1 MLFFRKSIVFIGFL
15 CAAALSAKSA
25 LADVWTFETPSENIQ
40 CTVGEGIGLQ
50 SDITCTIIDRS
61 GPPALPRPTSCNSDW
76 GNTFSMRERG
86 PVEVLCQE
94 TDRSK
99 SGFDRADYGVTGNFG
114 GFTCHSSRQGLKCT
128 NRDGNGFF
136 LSRRQQTI
144 IGVARRQAGNAVNP
158 AQQGAFAAPQDRS
171 NAAPV
176 QSTASADNSTVAAGH
191 RFADYPPSDTL
202 KSAAKFPDFKGR
214 DRAFKE
220 YRTRIRD
227 GVSGGVNFAGH
238 YSFITIGCGT
248 ECRFGYV
255 VDLRTGQVFGF
266 PYGGEEQYQMDLL
279 FSRDSRLVR
288 VRWKGSWDSE
298 ACTEKDLLVEGTKW
312 RILAERTV
320 PTDDG
325 LCFYDPDIPLD
336 RYGTSAG
343 PAKTVTANPAS
354 NRPTQQPPTTAK
366 ATGLSKD
373 LKQRWLVTEQY
384 LKTLGFDPGPV
395 DGMVDAA
402 TVLAVHAF
410 QKAYGLQVLNQ
421 LPPEHFAVLEA
432 LAKAKGGSTS
442 TRTGSEAEAR
452 ASQAAAAAPA
462 KTGFQPPVAA
472 TSSAE
477 NSVTP
482 VRTEEDGVTYHKLG
496 TCEFEKGVAI
506 ANYNFR
512 TQSSHPSELEI
523 TDLCFD
529 RKSGTLWASEPEDRL
544 TLVKKDQGNDWFEVI
559 IPNTRAF
566 ERWRVT
572 VGNYRRASTHGYKNE
587 TVNFSYD
594 RPSASYLNWRTTGTQ
609 HDADVSLHGYLLET
623 QPAIDNITSE
633 FTVYVGGHDYWEYHR
648 ERGGKHSGRESPHVA
663 FKGMMRF
670 DGTTGTADLK
680 NTVETGK
687 DGTGKLVLTVNA
699 NGRLSGS
706 GTISLSNARLAGINQ
721 HDWKTTTWEIK
732 KLVGHFA
739 GKDGEEFR
747 AVAIAS
753 GQTIDHDGFVNPVL
767 AAVTIQG
774 YSRRIDEQWDNEATT
789 SAQ

>member
-1 MLFFRKSIVFIGFL
+1 MLIFRKPFVFIGFL
-15 CAAALSAKSA
+15 CAAWLPAKST

-40 CTVGEGIGLQ
+40 CTVGEGDGAP

-61 GPPALPRPTSCNSDW
+61 GPPALPHPTTCNSDW
-76 GNTFSMRERG
+76 GHTFSMLERG
-86 PVEVLCQE
+86 PVEILCQD
-94 TDRSK
+94 TDRSRD
-99 SGFDRADYGVTGNFG
+99 GFDMADYGVTGNFG
-114 GFTCHSSRQGLKCT
+114 GFTCHSSKQGLKCT

-144 IGVARRQAGNAVNP
+144 IGEARQQAGDAANP
-158 AQQGAFAAPQDRS
+158 TQQNAFATPPGNANTAPI
-171 NAAPV
+171 
-176 QSTASADNSTVAAGH
+176 QSAASADNPTVASGH
-191 RFADYPPSDTL
+191 SFADHPPSDIL
-202 KSAAKFPDFKGR
+202 KSAAKFPDFNGR
-214 DRAFKE
+214 DSAFRN

-227 GVSGGVNFAGH
+227 GVGQGVNFAGH
-238 YSFITIGCGT
+238 YSFVIISCGT

-255 VDLRTGQVFGF
+255 VDLRTGEVFDF
-266 PYGGEEQYQMDLL
+266 PYGGEEHYQMDLL
-279 FSRDSRLVR
+279 FSRDSRLVK

-298 ACTEKDLLVEGTKW
+298 TCTEKDLLVEGTKW

-343 PAKTVTANPAS
+343 PAKTSTATP
-354 NRPTQQPPTTAK
+354 
-366 ATGLSKD
+366 ATGQSEG
-373 LKQRWLVTEQY
+373 LKERWLVTEKY
-384 LKTLGFDPGPV
+384 LQTLGFDPGPV
-395 DGMVDAA
+395 DGVVEAA

-410 QKAYGLQVLNQ
+410 QKAYGLKVLNQ
-421 LPPEHFAVLEA
+421 LPPEHFAILEA

-442 TRTGSEAEAR
+442 TRTGSETEASAPR
-452 ASQAAAAAPA
+452 AAAAAPA
-462 KTGFQPPVAA
+462 KTGVQPPVAV
-472 TSSAE
+472 TSSAG
-477 NSVTP
+477 NSTTP
-482 VRTEEDGVTYHKLG
+482 VRTEEDGAAYHKLG
-496 TCEFEKGVAI
+496 TCEFEQGAAI

-512 TQSSHPSELEI
+512 TQSAHPPELEI

-544 TLVKKDQGNDWFEVI
+544 TLVKKDKGNDWFEVI
-559 IPNTRAF
+559 IPNTQPF

-572 VGNYRRASTHGYKNE
+572 VGNYGRASTHGYKNE

-623 QPAIDNITSE
+623 QPAINDIKSE
-633 FTVYVGGHDYWEYHR
+633 FTVYIGGLDYWDHRR
-648 ERGGKHSGRESPHVA
+648 ERGGKHLGRESPHIA

-670 DGTTGTADLK
+670 DGKTGTADLK

-774 YSRRIDEQWDNEATT
+774 YSLRIEEQWNNEATT
-789 SAQ
+789 GAQ